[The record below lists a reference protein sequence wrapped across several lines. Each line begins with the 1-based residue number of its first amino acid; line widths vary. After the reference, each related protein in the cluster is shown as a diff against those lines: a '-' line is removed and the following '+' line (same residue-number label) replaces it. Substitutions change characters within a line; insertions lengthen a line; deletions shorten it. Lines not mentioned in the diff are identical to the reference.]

1 MIIGTGIDMIEMVRV
16 KKACEKQAF
25 VSRIYTAEE
34 CRQAEG
40 RISKLAGS
48 FAVKEAVAKSLGTGF
63 YGFGPQDIEVLR
75 DKRGKPYVRVYG
87 GAKKLAKE
95 LGIIKFHVSITNT
108 KDYAVAFAVAEDC
121 REGSEIV

>member
-75 DKRGKPYVRVYG
+75 DERGTWNHKVSCFYHQYKGLCRSFCSGRGLPG
-87 GAKKLAKE
+87 GE
-95 LGIIKFHVSITNT
+95 
-108 KDYAVAFAVAEDC
+108 
-121 REGSEIV
+121 